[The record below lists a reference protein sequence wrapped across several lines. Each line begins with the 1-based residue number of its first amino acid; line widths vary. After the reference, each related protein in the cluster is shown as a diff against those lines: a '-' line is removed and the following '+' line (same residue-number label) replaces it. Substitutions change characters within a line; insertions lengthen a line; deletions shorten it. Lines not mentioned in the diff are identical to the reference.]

1 MTSNLAQTNPR
12 ERLHVT
18 VQSALEERILSG
30 ELKVGDKLAS
40 ESQLAQDFGVSTRS
54 VREAIQS
61 LETKGLVQRR
71 HGGKTQVV
79 RRDVDEFIGT
89 LAQTV
94 RQQLAAD
101 PDYLRQLT
109 DARRMIE
116 VEAIDQLVQAGP
128 PALRPIETEL
138 ERMRKARDDTDFNEF
153 VQADADFHLAMVRAA
168 GNQVLAI
175 MYENFANLIN
185 DMIRVSSR
193 VPTKSLAEAYAE
205 HDEILSHI
213 RDRNGPRATGLI
225 RTHIVRSTEYL
236 RIAIQKEMEETKN
249 V

>member
-1 MTSNLAQTNPR
+1 MAPAFDPTPTR

-30 ELKVGDKLAS
+30 GLKVGDKLAS
-40 ESQLAQDFGVSTRS
+40 ESQIARDFGVSTRS
-54 VREAIQS
+54 VREAIQA

-71 HGGKTQVV
+71 HGGNTQVV
-79 RRDVDEFIGT
+79 RRDVNEFIGT
-89 LAQTV
+89 LAVSV

-116 VEAIDQLVQAGP
+116 VEVIDQLVQAP
-128 PALRPIETEL
+128 APALQEVEAEL
-138 ERMRKARDDTDFNEF
+138 ERMRQARDDNAFDAF
-153 VQADADFHLAMVRAA
+153 VEADAAFHLAMVRAA
-168 GNQVLAI
+168 GNRILAI

-193 VPTKSLAEAYAE
+193 VPTKSLAEAYTE
-205 HDEILSHI
+205 HEEIFMHI
-213 RDRNGPRATGLI
+213 RARNGSGAAELMRAQI
-225 RTHIVRSTEYL
+225 ARSTEYL